1 MKKRIL
7 VLAFEYFPMS
17 NANTRIIRNVCSLL
31 AGEYSIDL
39 VASRK
44 GNTEPAEENTDGF
57 RVLRVPEYSYH
68 PEKCTGTLTPG
79 VLARM
84 TSAKLRG
91 KLQHDESIPMLH
103 RMYEYGIRKA
113 VRFSDYDAMVSFSAP
128 FLTHCCASR
137 LAKDSGL
144 PWIAV
149 YFDPYFSGSI
159 FDPALRD
166 ARKRQ
171 EEDVM
176 APAKKILM
184 TYPTDRDYIRNGVR
198 FKDRIIGAE
207 LPGIAPQET
216 AETPAAGGK
225 CVCTFFGS
233 LYRGIRDPR
242 AAVALLSAVG
252 DEIEPR
258 FVGSISEADV
268 KPEDFF
274 PAGGPCRYLGPKS
287 GEDLAR
293 EYAEADILVNIGN
306 SVGNQMPSKIFE
318 YIGTGKPILNLYK
331 IPDCPTLKYLE
342 KYPAA
347 LNLSDAQIEAD
358 PEGCAEQVRA
368 FCRKFRGVRVPAEE
382 IRKLYPEN
390 TYEAFA
396 EQLRRTIDETLKG

>member
-1 MKKRIL
+1 M
-7 VLAFEYFPMS
+7 AFEYWPME
-17 NANTRIIRNVCSLL
+17 NANTRIIRNLCELL
-31 AGEYSIDL
+31 AEHYEMDL
-39 VASRK
+39 VTSRK
-44 GNTEPAEENTDGF
+44 SMDAPAEEQGSF
-57 RVLRVPEYSYH
+57 RVIRVPEYSYH
-68 PEKCTGTLTPG
+68 PEKCTGKLTPG

-113 VRFSDYDAMVSFSAP
+113 VRFSDYDAMISFSAP

-149 YFDPYFSGSI
+149 TFDPYFSGSI

-166 ARKRQ
+166 QRKRQ

-184 TYPTDRDYIRNGVR
+184 TYPTDRDYIQSGVAFR
-198 FKDRIIGAE
+198 QKITGAE
-207 LPGIAPQET
+207 LPGIAPAGTGET
-216 AETPAAGGK
+216 KAGAAGSGK

-331 IPDCPTLKYLE
+331 LPDCPTLKYLE

-347 LNLSDAQIEAD
+347 LNLSEAQTEAD
-358 PEGCAEQVRA
+358 PEGCAEQA
-368 FCRKFRGVRVPAEE
+368 KDFCRKFRGVQVPAEE
-382 IRKLYPEN
+382 IRRLYPDN

-396 EQLRRTIDETLKG
+396 ELLRRTIDETLKG